1 MLVALEDDG
10 TVLGYATYGP
20 WRPHD
25 GYRHTVEHSLYV
37 REGLRGRGTGSTLLT
52 ALFERARAQGI
63 HVMVAGIDADNEG
76 SVRLH
81 ERFGFTRTGVLPQV
95 GTKFG
100 RWLDLAFLQLVL
112 DQGGP
117 AEGPRAPAP
126 DHPCPS
132 LRGVVRQQRSGG
144 ADRCGLPCGAR
155 CGSPR
160 RPSTQPATAAKARAA
175 ANERGARSRRGR
187 GCLSR
192 RR

>member
-1 MLVALEDDG
+1 MLCGFPMPWEGPMQILDATADHAEGIAAIYNHAVVHTTAIWNERLVDADDRATWLAERQGGGFPVLVALEDDG

-37 REGLRGRGTGSTLLT
+37 REGLRGRGTGSALLT
-52 ALFERARAQGI
+52 ALLERARAQGI
-63 HVMVAGIDADNEG
+63 HVMVAGIDAENEG

-81 ERFGFTRTGVLPQV
+81 ERFGFTRVGVLPQV

-117 AEGPRAPAP
+117 A
-126 DHPCPS
+126 D
-132 LRGVVRQQRSGG
+132 
-144 ADRCGLPCGAR
+144 
-155 CGSPR
+155 GS
-160 RPSTQPATAAKARAA
+160 SS
-175 ANERGARSRRGR
+175 SR
-187 GCLSR
+187 
-192 RR
+192 

>member
-1 MLVALEDDG
+1 MQILDAAAQHAGGIAEIYNHAVEHTTAIWNERLVDAADRAEWIAERQAGGFPVLVALEDDG

-37 REGLRGRGTGSTLLT
+37 RDGLRGRGTGSALLT
-52 ALFERARAQGI
+52 ALLERARAQGI

-112 DQGGP
+112 DQDEPG
-117 AEGPRAPAP
+117 R
-126 DHPCPS
+126 
-132 LRGVVRQQRSGG
+132 RSTS
-144 ADRCGLPCGAR
+144 A
-155 CGSPR
+155 GS
-160 RPSTQPATAAKARAA
+160 
-175 ANERGARSRRGR
+175 
-187 GCLSR
+187 
-192 RR
+192 